1 MGHGAGQT
9 ALPKGCGWITRRGPV
24 DTGGRPGSGS
34 ARWKT
39 GAEPKK
45 TGSRRTIRSR
55 VIGDQS
61 RNRVA
66 FPRVS
71 LPMASRIHK
80 NRDKSILIADGRNRN
95 GRSSAAFLFYQN
107 RRIVRYPFI
116 SSPSPI
122 RLYDR
127 WESRT
132 GFVIPGKTL

>member
-1 MGHGAGQT
+1 MGPDPGKPLYRSAAAGSP
-9 ALPKGCGWITRRGPV
+9 AAVPLILRPSEIRFCPMENRGGTEKP
-24 DTGGRPGSGS
+24 
-34 ARWKT
+34 
-39 GAEPKK
+39 
-45 TGSRRTIRSR
+45 GSRRTISSR

-80 NRDKSILIADGRNRN
+80 NRDKSIYIADGRNRN

-107 RRIVRYPFI
+107 RRTVLHPFI